1 MKKTVPPKV
10 RKAERAEMKA
20 LAGGASRA
28 KAEKVEQKVLRR
40 KGGSRR

>member
-1 MKKTVPPKV
+1 MHLVDAEYGG
-10 RKAERAEMKA
+10 KAERAEMKA